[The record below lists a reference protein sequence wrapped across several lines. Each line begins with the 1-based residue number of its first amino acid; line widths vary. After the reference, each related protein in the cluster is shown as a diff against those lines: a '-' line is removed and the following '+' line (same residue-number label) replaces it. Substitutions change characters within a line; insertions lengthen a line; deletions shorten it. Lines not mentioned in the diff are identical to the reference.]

1 MQPCIIQQPEFDKKY
16 KTIVRCDYY
25 AGYLEMLDWINQHS
39 NSSVDV
45 KIDNGV
51 AIYVAFENPDDATIF
66 KIKYS
71 L

>member
-1 MQPCIIQQPEFDKKY
+1 MLPCISPPSFDKKY
-16 KTIVRCDYY
+16 KTIVSCKYY

-39 NSSVDV
+39 NKSVDV
-45 KIDNGV
+45 KFHNDT
-51 AIYVAFENPDDATIF
+51 IYIGFENYDDAIVF